1 MRLLCGRTMP
11 EIRTSDPHSGHGGG
25 AARGSGFRR
34 PPGGAAGAPRGAVS
48 PHTAKLAAYIAAA
61 TRRALPP
68 RVAEKSKHH
77 LIDTLAAMVSGSRL
91 PPGEIAISYART
103 LGGPREA
110 GIAGTRLVVSAQ
122 AAALANGMLAHAD
135 ETDDSHQPSF
145 HHPGCAVVPAA
156 LAMAERERVP
166 GAALLRA
173 VALGYDVGA
182 RINFALGA
190 MDLHLAGHS
199 THSIGPLFGAA
210 AAAGAIA
217 GLDAVRAQHL
227 LSYAAQQAS
236 GVSCWMRDADHI
248 EKAFDFG
255 GMPASHGYAAAA
267 MVAHGFTGV
276 ADVFSGER
284 NFLRAFAPDRRGRHA
299 AIAEQL
305 GRRFE
310 VMNSNIKKW
319 PVGSPI
325 QAALDSTQ
333 ALMREH
339 QLAAAQVARVAVEV
353 QAHEAAVVHDRDMP
367 DICLQHL
374 VAVMLLDGD
383 VTFASSHDEAR
394 MRDPSVFELRRR
406 IELRPSAA
414 LTRAGGRQA
423 IVTIVTTDGQRLRHH
438 TPVVKGTW
446 QNPMTRAEV
455 DAKCSDLLG
464 PVLGR
469 RRARALIDA
478 VWTIERMRDVTALRP
493 LLRA

>member
-1 MRLLCGRTMP
+1 
-11 EIRTSDPHSGHGGG
+11 
-25 AARGSGFRR
+25 
-34 PPGGAAGAPRGAVS
+34 
-48 PHTAKLAAYIAAA
+48 
-61 TRRALPP
+61 
-68 RVAEKSKHH
+68 
-77 LIDTLAAMVSGSRL
+77 
-91 PPGEIAISYART
+91 
-103 LGGPREA
+103 
-110 GIAGTRLVVSAQ
+110 
-122 AAALANGMLAHAD
+122 
-135 ETDDSHQPSF
+135 
-145 HHPGCAVVPAA
+145 
-156 LAMAERERVP
+156 
-166 GAALLRA
+166 
-173 VALGYDVGA
+173 
-182 RINFALGA
+182 
-190 MDLHLAGHS
+190 
-199 THSIGPLFGAA
+199 
-210 AAAGAIA
+210 
-217 GLDAVRAQHL
+217 
-227 LSYAAQQAS
+227 
-236 GVSCWMRDADHI
+236 
-248 EKAFDFG
+248 
-255 GMPASHGYAAAA
+255 
-267 MVAHGFTGV
+267 
-276 ADVFSGER
+276 
-284 NFLRAFAPDRRGRHA
+284 
-299 AIAEQL
+299 
-305 GRRFE
+305 
-310 VMNSNIKKW
+310 MNSNIKKW

-339 QLAAAQVARVAVEV
+339 RLAAAQVARVAVEV

-394 MRDPSVFELRRR
+394 MRDPSVFALRRR